1 MTAYQRKR
9 QVLNK
14 INARTKAISKNFGV
28 DRKLIADQAIDGLD
42 GVFVDEKFGT
52 INIVPGFES
61 EEVYKA
67 LEKSVL
73 TATQAKSKAME
84 KYEDFIGPVSKNQVA
99 REVKSMYE
107 YEDEIE
113 DIVEEYYAIEESIK
127 DAPWTEPEKFREFE
141 KQLSD
146 VGKQWHD
153 EVPYSVLLGLL
164 EDLKDLKGQLS

>member
-9 QVLNK
+9 QILNK

-28 DRKLIADQAIDGLD
+28 DRNLIADQAVDGLD
-42 GVFVDEKFGT
+42 GVFVDKKFGT

-61 EEVYKA
+61 EELYKA

-73 TATQAKSKAME
+73 TATQAKDKAME
-84 KYEDFIGPVSKNQVA
+84 KYEDFIGPIRDTQVA
-99 REVKSMYE
+99 REVKAMYE

-113 DIVEEYYAIEESIK
+113 DIVKEYYSIEASIK
-127 DAPWTEPEKFREFE
+127 DAPWTEPAKFREFE

-164 EDLKDLKGQLS
+164 EDLKDLKGELS

>member
-9 QVLNK
+9 QILNK
-14 INARTKAISKNFGV
+14 INARTKAISKKFGV

-42 GVFVDEKFGT
+42 GVFVDKKFGT
-52 INIVPGFES
+52 INITPGFES

-73 TATQAKSKAME
+73 TATQAETKAME
-84 KYEDFIGPVSKNQVA
+84 KYEDFIGPVRDTQVK
-99 REVKSMYE
+99 REVKAMYE
-107 YEDEIE
+107 YEDEID
-113 DIVEEYYAIEESIK
+113 DIVKEYYDLEAQIK
-127 DAPWTEPEKFREFE
+127 DAPWTEPKKFKDFE

-146 VGKQWHD
+146 VGRQWHD

-164 EDLKDLKGQLS
+164 EDLKDLKGELS

>member
-9 QVLNK
+9 QILNK

-28 DRKLIADQAIDGLD
+28 DRNLIADQAVDGLD
-42 GVFVDEKFGT
+42 GVFVDKKFGT
-52 INIVPGFES
+52 INITPGFES
-61 EEVYKA
+61 EELYKA

-107 YEDEIE
+107 YEDEID
-113 DIVEEYYAIEESIK
+113 DIVEEYYSIEASIK
-127 DAPWTEPEKFREFE
+127 DAPWTEPAKFREFE

-146 VGKQWHD
+146 VGRQWHD
-153 EVPYSVLLGLL
+153 DVPYSVLLGLL